1 MRAGLQQQ
9 KRLRLCERSRQSV
22 KVPRRVLSNEL
33 LLLFLVQL
41 ANCTLSLAEGFFMF
55 SSSLMLHGATGS

>member
-9 KRLRLCERSRQSV
+9 KRLRLCERSRQAV
-22 KVPRRVLSNEL
+22 KAPRRVLSNEL

-41 ANCTLSLAEGFFMF
+41 ANCTLSLAKGVFYVF
-55 SSSLMLHGATGS
+55 LIP